1 MLFKPFSV
9 FESVATCRA
18 IDDLTWTMDPQ
29 QVFLD
34 TILLFAGVITP
45 QAQVN
50 LGQVLARL
58 TTNVHFIVEITEV
71 RNDIAAII

>member
-1 MLFKPFSV
+1 
-9 FESVATCRA
+9 
-18 IDDLTWTMDPQ
+18 MDPQ